1 MTGWIGEGPV
11 FISDVTR
18 GSLRDLGY
26 NVELI
31 NVPEPEP
38 AMLLFGGLAMM
49 IGCA

>member
-31 NVPEPEP
+31 NVPEP

-49 IGCA
+49 IG